1 MTGCLSII
9 PSTPLRNLSST
20 QWSLF
25 SPPYPSLPSSRWSAP
40 DEPGAPLFVVLFFA
54 LFFEHVK
61 TAKYTAGEA
70 QRENCR
76 KTMAKVRGKKWDF
89 RRWLRYR
96 EQMGFRSARMTM
108 TLIAYFVRRYRVISG
123 VRRWFM
129 YHGDVTEF
137 GARHKHAKC
146 RCFIGHNGTVC
157 IVMICRINSPAFTTY
172 VACASNVPKSQR
184 INTLPQP
191 AISLVQDDKSNHK
204 SKRIVLS
211 ERYWFILFYIKLLW

>member
-1 MTGCLSII
+1 VVAL
-9 PSTPLRNLSST
+9 
-20 QWSLF
+20 
-25 SPPYPSLPSSRWSAP
+25 SPPSRSSPPSPSPSP
-40 DEPGAPLFVVLFFA
+40 LVGAGRAWRTPFCCFIFLSFF
-54 LFFEHVK
+54 FFGHVK

-129 YHGDVTEF
+129 YHDGVTEF

-146 RCFIGHNGTVC
+146 RCFIGLNGTG
-157 IVMICRINSPAFTTY
+157 IVPLYRHDL
-172 VACASNVPKSQR
+172 SN
-184 INTLPQP
+184 
-191 AISLVQDDKSNHK
+191 
-204 SKRIVLS
+204 
-211 ERYWFILFYIKLLW
+211 